1 MMTAVALFLVIGFV
15 WNLWHPGWI
24 VFPVGGII
32 CWIVGVVMNA
42 KDDG

>member
-1 MMTAVALFLVIGFV
+1 MLTATSVYMIIGFV

-32 CWIVGVVMNA
+32 CCIVSVLFRAN
-42 KDDG
+42 DD